1 MKKEEKRD
9 SVVVELMGQKF
20 PIISEH
26 GEEYIKMV
34 SEYVQKEIQKMTNT
48 NRRSAS
54 SLDIPLLA
62 AMNIAD
68 NYFSEVNSQR
78 ILVNSLLDKVDRLIG
93 YIDERLD

>member
-9 SVVVELMGQKF
+9 SVEVELMGQKF
-20 PIISEH
+20 PLISEH

-34 SEYVQKEIQKMTNT
+34 SEYVQREIQKVTKT
-48 NRRSAS
+48 NRKSAT

-68 NYFSEVNSQR
+68 NYFAEVNSQR
-78 ILVNSLLDKVDRLIG
+78 ILIDSLSDKVDKLIG
-93 YIDERLD
+93 YIDERLN